1 MQEPIARRCRHGKQF
16 CEFKTHR
23 KACTHFV
30 QYAICRPTIHYMREK
45 ERREFTKRLNEER
58 SKVGSCA
65 VRDIQRIRET
75 KLNESKEL
83 EKRLAMRDRQM
94 LRVEDKDK
102 IRNLVIRYLG
112 EREYLSLN
120 ELVDLINAP
129 RVGSDGSIEC
139 SCIFRTS

>member
-1 MQEPIARRCRHGKQF
+1 
-16 CEFKTHR
+16 
-23 KACTHFV
+23 
-30 QYAICRPTIHYMREK
+30 MREK

-129 RVGSDGSIEC
+129 RVGSEGSIEC